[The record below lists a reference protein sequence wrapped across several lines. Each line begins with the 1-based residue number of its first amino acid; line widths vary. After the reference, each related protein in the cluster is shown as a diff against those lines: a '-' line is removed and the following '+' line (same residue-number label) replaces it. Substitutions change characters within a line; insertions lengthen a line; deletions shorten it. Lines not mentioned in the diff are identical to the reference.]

1 MRTICIYLG
10 SKSHCEVEENKLL
23 EESDEDGDEY
33 LQGSEGEQLQSDEN
47 DKEDRSSN
55 LRPQKKQSSQ
65 RKLVK
70 DKVSTYSKY
79 INFCV

>member
-1 MRTICIYLG
+1 MCTICIHLG

-33 LQGSEGEQLQSDEN
+33 LQGSEGERLQSDEN

-55 LRPQKKQSSQ
+55 LRPQKKQSCQ

-70 DKVSTYSKY
+70 DKVSTQST
-79 INFCV
+79 

>member
-1 MRTICIYLG
+1 MCTICIYLG
-10 SKSHCEVEENKLL
+10 SKSHYEVEENKLL

-55 LRPQKKQSSQ
+55 LRPQKKQSRQ

-70 DKVSTYSKY
+70 DKVSTQST
-79 INFCV
+79 

>member
-1 MRTICIYLG
+1 MYICVLYVYTYLG

-33 LQGSEGEQLQSDEN
+33 LQGSEGERLQSDEN

-55 LRPQKKQSSQ
+55 LRPQKKQSRQ

-70 DKVSTYSKY
+70 DKVSTQ
-79 INFCV
+79 NT

>member
-1 MRTICIYLG
+1 MCTICIYLG
-10 SKSHCEVEENKLL
+10 SKSHCEIEENKLL

-33 LQGSEGEQLQSDEN
+33 LQGSEGERLQSYEN

-55 LRPQKKQSSQ
+55 LRPQKKQSRQ

-70 DKVSTYSKY
+70 DKVSTQST
-79 INFCV
+79 